1 MAGADRSRKSEIQE
15 LMDRV
20 LTQCPEILRRRWC
33 PMRIPG
39 AIYDT
44 QNTKLNSK
52 FGGDKPFRPDN
63 FKWPACDF
71 CGRKKAFVCQLNIET
86 LPVEFQ
92 EKIKFSSG
100 LFQLFYCF
108 ECIQS
113 QVVELET
120 KRKYST
126 VNIVQKSEFV
136 PSLMSLAAEAFA
148 KRKSSDMNDLPRK
161 LREYVENFT
170 ESAPATGS
178 REKVVINW
186 RKELEVV
193 NEFDF
198 NIEFAPNIRFLTMD
212 EREEFQ
218 HTLTMEY
225 PDPSSIYGEEI
236 RALEYW
242 SITHNN
248 INVRDDHFQTKIG
261 GWIGSTYS
269 TEPPECPDCGEEM
282 DTNFLHENEDWFTFS
297 SIAWVEEIDVYFCSK
312 CTKFSVQVQFE
323 PYSPEYSVDSTVEDR
338 SSDESSSDD
347 TRQ

>member
-1 MAGADRSRKSEIQE
+1 MARADRSRKSEVQE

-20 LTQCPEILRRRWC
+20 LTQCPEILRARWC

-63 FKWPACDF
+63 FKWPECDF
-71 CGRKKAFVCQLNIET
+71 CDRKKSFVCQLNIKT

-92 EKIKFSSG
+92 EKIKLSSG

-108 ECIQS
+108 ECVPS
-113 QVVELET
+113 QVVRLKT
-120 KRKYST
+120 KRMYSN

-148 KRKSSDMNDLPRK
+148 KRKSSNMNDLPRK

-170 ESAPATGS
+170 ERAPSTGS

-193 NEFDF
+193 DEFDF
-198 NIEFAPNIRFLTMD
+198 NTEFAPNIRFLTD
-212 EREEFQ
+212 NEKEDFLN
-218 HTLTMEY
+218 TLTMGY
-225 PDPSSIYGEEI
+225 PDPRSIYGEEI
-236 RALEYW
+236 GALEYW

-248 INVRDDHFQTKIG
+248 INVRDDHCQTKIG
-261 GWIGSTYS
+261 GWIGTHS
-269 TEPPECPDCGEEM
+269 TERPECPDCGEEM
-282 DTNFLHENEDWFTFS
+282 DTNFLHESGDWFN
-297 SIAWVEEIDVYFCSK
+297 SISWVEIDVYLCSK
-312 CTKFSVQVQFE
+312 CINFGVQVQ
-323 PYSPEYSVDSTVEDR
+323 VEDR

-347 TRQ
+347 SSSDNSMT